1 MPKHSEKLNMTL
13 LTVSFV
19 GLTFVGANYAFF
31 HYEPQQLKFFE
42 AMQPKEPATQQPMV
56 KTQEMLSNLEPEGSV
71 TLIPNEDTANVFDA
85 ISLSNHITLNN
96 SDSFMQLM
104 LQHASN
110 GMDLK
115 PYLHSENMVRKFV
128 NFVDEISKGQFS
140 SNLSPA
146 KPSLDSFSVQQVGEF
161 LFIDPNT
168 YRRYDLYAE
177 AIENVNKFK
186 LIQAYQKMSPL
197 FEAAI
202 LELGYEQN
210 TFEKK
215 LKRAI
220 AEILRAPVIQVPVE
234 VKQMPQGY
242 QFTNPEL
249 ESLPPI
255 QKLMI
260 RMGPKNTL
268 KIQKNL
274 KEIDSFLAIH
284 GDDITY

>member
-1 MPKHSEKLNMTL
+1 MPKHSEKISMTL

-42 AMQPKEPATQQPMV
+42 AMQTKEPATQQAIV
-56 KTQEMLSNLEPEGSV
+56 KTKDLSAQWDPEGSV
-71 TLIPNEDTANVFDA
+71 TLIPNDDTVSVVDSVN
-85 ISLSNHITLNN
+85 LSNKITLNN

-104 LQHASN
+104 LKHASN
-110 GMDLK
+110 GMDLQ

-128 NFVDEISKGQFS
+128 SFVNEISEGEFS

-146 KPSLDSFSVQQVGEF
+146 KPSSDTFRVQQVGNF

-177 AIENVNKFK
+177 AIENINKFK

-197 FEAAI
+197 FEAAL

-210 TFEKK
+210 SFEKK
-215 LKRAI
+215 LKGAI
-220 AEILRAPVIQVPVE
+220 AEILRAPIIQAPVE
-234 VKQMPQGY
+234 VKLMTEGY

-260 RMGPKNTL
+260 RMGPKNTM

-274 KEIDSFLAIH
+274 KEIDSFLEIQ

>member
-1 MPKHSEKLNMTL
+1 MPKHSEKLSMTL
-13 LTVSFV
+13 LTASFV

-42 AMQPKEPATQQPMV
+42 AMQAKEPATQQAIV
-56 KTQEMLSNLEPEGSV
+56 KKKDLSAQWEPEGSV
-71 TLIPNEDTANVFDA
+71 TLIPNDDTASVVDSVN
-85 ISLSNHITLNN
+85 LSHKITLNN

-104 LQHASN
+104 LKHASN
-110 GMDLK
+110 GMDLQ

-128 NFVDEISKGQFS
+128 SFVNEISEGQFS

-146 KPSLDSFSVQQVGEF
+146 RPSSDTFRVQQVGNF

-177 AIENVNKFK
+177 AIENINKLK

-197 FEAAI
+197 FEAAF

-210 TFEKK
+210 SFEKK
-215 LKRAI
+215 LKGAI
-220 AEILRAPVIQVPVE
+220 AEILRAPIIQAPVE
-234 VKQMPQGY
+234 VKLMTEGY

-274 KEIDSFLAIH
+274 KEIDSFLEIR